1 MIKHSFKT
9 SDLVNP
15 QYTALAVEMGKIV
28 REVNKEINLPDAVLL
43 EEFGTTLQQQ
53 AWQDVTGYYITF
65 RPHPMYSHQER
76 VARAL
81 KMVEERFIKQFKV
94 DPRYTPQAA
103 AHEAGDPNSK
113 ITVSVVTDSFSIGD

>member
-1 MIKHSFKT
+1 MIKHPFKA

-15 QYTALAVEMGKIV
+15 HYTALAVEMGRIV
-28 REVNKEINLPDAVLL
+28 REANKEIGLEDAVLL
-43 EEFGTTLQQQ
+43 EEFGTTLEQQ

-65 RPHPMYSHQER
+65 RPHPIYSHQER

-94 DPRYTPQAA
+94 NPSYQPQAH

-113 ITVSVVTDSFSIGD
+113 ITVSLVTNAFSIGD